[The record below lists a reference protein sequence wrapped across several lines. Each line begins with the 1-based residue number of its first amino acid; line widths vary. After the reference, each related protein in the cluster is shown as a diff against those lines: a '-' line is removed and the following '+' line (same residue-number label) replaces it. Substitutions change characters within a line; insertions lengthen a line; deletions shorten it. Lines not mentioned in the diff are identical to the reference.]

1 MRLLKVI
8 LISLFLLPSLCFAQ
22 NTDSIKR
29 KQLAVISAYNEAA
42 PWPRTYIS
50 LITHAISKRTD
61 FNIASVAH
69 LNNIITYD
77 EKTFN
82 RLCDDVFCKLNE
94 NKPDYLVLIGNFAF
108 TLRDRIKKEWGD
120 IPMLLIAQNNK
131 YGPLDY
137 YLTKLNASDTLIPP
151 VLKPLE
157 DLQKDYNFSMVQTP
171 NKTKETVDMMIQMFP
186 NMRKL
191 VFMSDPLYLNRDLS
205 HKLREYL
212 KLKYPDVEYEWLVA
226 DDDTSMQPY
235 LNNLDYNVGLLLSTW
250 YYVSPGADGF
260 PHMRSGDSYLIE
272 SASRPVFGL
281 RYSYLPYGI
290 IGGYFASQE
299 ETEKNV
305 LEALNDL
312 ISDKNMSSIPFREPS
327 ISMPIFDYSRMESLG
342 IDESICPEN
351 TVFINKPKT
360 AWETYS
366 LYVYVGAAVCF
377 ILIVSLAVCIV
388 LEKRKQKIGKAYDNL
403 VSSMPIGYV
412 KAVLKMSSNGTV
424 EKVSFDKRNKKLVE
438 LSRSHELKS
447 IANIKDKVY
456 WQEIADSMLVTTG
469 TKSSILRTPDGN
481 TYIEFIVCPESRSS
495 DSRIDV
501 DVFVL
506 DVSDKVKVEQTLREA
521 ANKAVESD
529 NMKSIFLANISHEIR
544 TPLNTIVGFSELL
557 CKTDDVSKKKKY
569 MNIIDAN
576 NKLLLKII
584 GDILDISKVQSDNLE
599 LNMGTVDVN
608 KLITY
613 VCSGVDMSDYPN
625 VHLLADPE
633 DSECLVTSD
642 CYRLSQILYNLV
654 VNALKYTPSGSI
666 TVGYRVTGETLRFF
680 VKDTGVGISA
690 ADMGSVFKR
699 FINQNLFVQS
709 IGLDLYI
716 SKIVIEKLGGAL
728 KVESEGRG
736 KGTTMSFAIP
746 YVLDKNSRETVKL
759 ADNFV
764 HEENEE
770 THGGDSS
777 KSEFDAVHGEVEDK
791 EDSLPSYKPER
802 KKLLVVEDNADNYEL
817 YVALLDGRYDLVRA
831 WNGEE
836 AVQLF
841 AKESPDLVI
850 MDICIPFKNG
860 YEATSEI
867 RMLSKTVPVV
877 AVSACSQPDER
888 DNILAKGFNAFLTK
902 PIKTELFLRT
912 IRNLL

>member
-22 NTDSIKR
+22 KTDSIKR

-42 PWPRTYIS
+42 PWPRKYIS
-50 LITHAISKRTD
+50 LITQVISNRND

-77 EKTFN
+77 EKTYN
-82 RLCDDVFCKLNE
+82 RLCDDVFCRLNE

-108 TLRDRIKKEWGD
+108 TLRDRIRNEWGD

-137 YLTKLNASDTLIPP
+137 YLTDLNASDSLMPP
-151 VLKPLE
+151 VLKSLE
-157 DLQKDYNFSMVQTP
+157 DLQKDYNFSLVQTP
-171 NKTKETVDMMIQMFP
+171 NKAKETVDMMIQMFP

-191 VFMSDPLYLNRDLS
+191 VFMSDPLYFNRDLS

-250 YYVSPGADGF
+250 YYVSHGSDGF
-260 PHMRSGDSYLIE
+260 PHMRSGDSFLIE
-272 SASRPVFGL
+272 GAHRPVFGL
-281 RYSYLPYGI
+281 RYTYLPYGI
-290 IGGYFASQE
+290 LGGYFASQE
-299 ETEKNV
+299 ETENYV

-312 ISDKNMSSIPFREPS
+312 ISDKDMSSIPFREPS
-327 ISMPIFDYSRMESLG
+327 ISMPVFDYSKMQLLG
-342 IDESICPEN
+342 IDTDSCPAN
-351 TVFINKPKT
+351 TAFINKPKT

-377 ILIVSLAVCIV
+377 ILIVFLVACIV
-388 LEKRKQKIGKAYDNL
+388 LEKRKQRIGKAYDYL

-412 KAVLKMSSNGTV
+412 KVMLKLNSTGTV
-424 EKVSFDKRNKKLVE
+424 ENVSFNKRNKKLIE
-438 LSRSHELKS
+438 LSKLHELKS
-447 IANIKDKVY
+447 LANIKDKVY
-456 WQEIADSMLVTTG
+456 WQEIADSMLVSTG

-481 TYIEFIVCPESRSS
+481 TYIEFIVCPEMRSS

-501 DVFVL
+501 DVFVI
-506 DVSDKVKVEQTLREA
+506 DVSDKMKVEQTLRDV
-521 ANKAVESD
+521 ANKAVEAD
-529 NMKSIFLANISHEIR
+529 NMKSIFLANICHEIR

-557 CKTDDVSKKKKY
+557 CKTDDMSKKKKY

-584 GDILDISKVQSDNLE
+584 GDILDISKVQSDKLV
-599 LNMGTVDVN
+599 LNNGTVDVN
-608 KLITY
+608 KLITS
-613 VCSGVDMSDYPN
+613 VCSSIDLSDFTD
-625 VHLLADPE
+625 VRIFEDPGE
-633 DSECLVTSD
+633 SECFVTSD

-654 VNALKYTPSGSI
+654 TNALRYTPRGSI
-666 TVGYRVTGETLRFF
+666 TVGYRVAGETLRFF
-680 VKDTGVGISA
+680 VQDTGVGISP

-709 IGLDLYI
+709 IGLNLYI
-716 SKIVIEKLGGAL
+716 SKIVIEKLGGTL
-728 KVESEGRG
+728 KAESEGRG
-736 KGTTMSFAIP
+736 KGSTMSFAIP
-746 YVLDKNSRETVKL
+746 YVLDKQARGIKQL
-759 ADNFV
+759 
-764 HEENEE
+764 EENPEYADHEE
-770 THGGDSS
+770 THGCDASN
-777 KSEFDAVHGEVEDK
+777 SESDAVYGEDEAKD
-791 EDSLPSYKPER
+791 ESLPSYKPER
-802 KKLLVVEDNADNYEL
+802 KKLLIVEDNVDNYEL

-841 AKESPDLVI
+841 TKESPDLVI

-867 RMLSKTVPVV
+867 RMLSKTVPVI
-877 AVSACSQPDER
+877 AVSACSQPNEGDS
-888 DNILAKGFNAFLTK
+888 ILEKGFNAFLAK
-902 PIKTELFLRT
+902 PIKNELFIRT